1 MTRAIVRHNTAVSSV
16 NDLPAFPEA
25 EVARL
30 LELHDPVDCED
41 LLRKLGTTFNFSSYE
56 EMSARFKARGLAHLL
71 DPELERKPSA
81 IWAELGGSPYLG
93 LHEVNPG
100 DGQWERHMQFGVG
113 GYCGDLVGFKVASLA
128 GNEPALAA
136 HREWLYSMG
145 RRVAEMIEAR
155 KTAIAEPN
163 LFSFDGADVRVIMRG
178 GEPWFVAADV
188 CRALGYANPRK
199 ATLDHVRAKHRDG
212 VTVRDAIGRAQET
225 TVICEPGLYSLILRS
240 RAEGAARF
248 QDWVVEEVLP
258 AIRKTGSYQTP
269 PADPM
274 KVLSDPAALRGLLS
288 DYAGRVL
295 ELEAEV
301 AETRP
306 KAEAL
311 DRIATA
317 DGSMNV
323 TTAAKTLGVGPRA
336 LFRWLARHDWIY
348 RRAGGKSW
356 LAYQHRIGQ
365 GVLEHKV
372 TVLTRGDG
380 SEKIVEQVMVT
391 PKGLALLAK
400 RLERTLAA

>member
-41 LLRKLGTTFNFSSYE
+41 LLRKLGTRFDFSSYE

-100 DGQWERHMQFGVG
+100 DDQWERHMQFGVG

-136 HREWLYSMG
+136 HREWLFCMG
-145 RRVAEMIEAR
+145 RRAAEMIEDR
-155 KTAIAEPN
+155 KTAVAEPN
-163 LFSFDGADVRVIMRG
+163 LFSFDGVDVRVIMRG

-188 CRALGYANPRK
+188 CRSLDISN
-199 ATLDHVRAKHRDG
+199 ATDAMRRLDEDERTLVSIEGAPPAG
-212 VTVRDAIGRAQET
+212 LN
-225 TVICEPGLYSLILRS
+225 VISESGLYSLILGS
-240 RAEGAARF
+240 RKPEARRF
-248 QDWVVEEVLP
+248 KRWVTKEVLP
-258 AIRKTGSYQTP
+258 AIRKTGSYQTS
-269 PADPM
+269 ADPM
-274 KVLSDPAALRGLLS
+274 KVLADPAALRGLLS